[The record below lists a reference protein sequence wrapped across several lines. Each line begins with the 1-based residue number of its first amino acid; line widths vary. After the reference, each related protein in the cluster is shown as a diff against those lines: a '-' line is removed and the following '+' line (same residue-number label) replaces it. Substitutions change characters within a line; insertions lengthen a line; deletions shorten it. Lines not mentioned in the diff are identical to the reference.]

1 LTLSIGEFS
10 VLQSIFKVV
19 PAFALL
25 FLAGCAGSKL
35 PLYDGAKQSVAQI
48 ATLTMP
54 EQIDVARLNGV
65 EVKGASGLWTHGD
78 KVLELAPGR
87 YEVLAYYREVW
98 NLGDEHDV
106 LRSDPA
112 LFVLDARAGKRYR
125 LEYQRPVGYQDAQ
138 RLAAHFS
145 GALVD
150 EATGT
155 RTPSQPSGV
164 RFPTGVIA
172 QVSGSSE
179 LISDKGGERG
189 GGAQVV
195 APLEDAV
202 ALPAAA
208 VAPRPALAS
217 PSVDA
222 PSPLRRDDWLALMQA
237 WWKQANPEER
247 RAFLRWLGEQPN

>member
-1 LTLSIGEFS
+1 
-10 VLQSIFKVV
+10 VLQGILKVV
-19 PAFALL
+19 TATALL
-25 FLAGCAGSKL
+25 FLAACSGAKL

-106 LRSDPA
+106 LRSDPV

-125 LEYQRPVGYQDAQ
+125 LEYQRPTGYQDAQ
-138 RLAAHFS
+138 RLAAHFGGS
-145 GALVD
+145 LVD

-172 QVSGSSE
+172 QVSGSNE
-179 LISDKGGERG
+179 LVSDTGGDRG

-195 APLEDAV
+195 APLEDTA
-202 ALPAAA
+202 ALPVAG
-208 VAPRPALAS
+208 VAPRPVPAAPAVGAAS
-217 PSVDA
+217 A
-222 PSPLRRDDWLALMQA
+222 ARRDDWLPLMQA
-237 WWKQANPEER
+237 WWKQASPEER
-247 RAFLRWLGEQPN
+247 HAFLRWLGEQPN